1 MGSICSSSQNVIKTS
16 EISAPAN
23 QLALADSLSEAGFHV
38 QQRMHLYFDLF
49 FCHLI
54 RMSYDGFVINAKDMK
69 KKC

>member
-38 QQRMHLYFDLF
+38 QQRMHLYFDLLF
-49 FCHLI
+49 
-54 RMSYDGFVINAKDMK
+54 AT
-69 KKC
+69 